1 MIALLYVLCYFV
13 GAALTLRVLVLKGQ
27 DLVDRHQGRGRHSAQ
42 LMVVYGPQIIF
53 GTMFW
58 LFLTLGWGIWK
69 LLFPRGVKSKYA
81 REQERQTKLK
91 EAKRKAEEEA
101 ERLRNLEQDVLAFG
115 NDTGLVSDAQ
125 RLREDLDRVVGPG
138 PIPEAMVHLAD
149 EIVSRYIDKQRQ
161 AHYKDGRE

>member
-1 MIALLYVLCYFV
+1 
-13 GAALTLRVLVLKGQ
+13 
-27 DLVDRHQGRGRHSAQ
+27 
-42 LMVVYGPQIIF
+42 MVVYGPQIIF

-58 LFLTLGWGIWK
+58 PFLILGWGIWK

-81 REQERQTKLK
+81 REQERQK
-91 EAKRKAEEEA
+91 AKRKAEEEA

-125 RLREDLDRVVGPG
+125 RLREDLDRIVGPG

-149 EIVSRYIDKQRQ
+149 EIVSHYIDKQRQ
-161 AHYKDGRE
+161 AHYEDGRE